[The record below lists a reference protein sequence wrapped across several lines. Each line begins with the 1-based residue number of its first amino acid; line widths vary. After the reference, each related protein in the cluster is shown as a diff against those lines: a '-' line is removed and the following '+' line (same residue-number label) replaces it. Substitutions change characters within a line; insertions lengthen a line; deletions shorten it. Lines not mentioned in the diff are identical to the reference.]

1 MNHFI
6 RYYRQLN
13 LNINSSIALIREKLE
28 ANIGITLWRS
38 SLLMPTKLQ
47 MSAIL

>member
-13 LNINSSIALIREKLE
+13 LNINSSVALIRDKLK
-28 ANIGITLWRS
+28 ANIGITLWPNC
-38 SLLMPTKLQ
+38 LLMPTKL
-47 MSAIL
+47 